1 MPRAADHELSADLVL
16 QIPHLAAQRRLRRV
30 QPLRG
35 GNRQTALLGDGY
47 EIPKMP
53 ELHSML
59 HERSGP
65 AFLVALTA
73 FLTFV
78 LVAWL
83 RALSIILVPA
93 DT

>member
-1 MPRAADHELSADLVL
+1 VNVTIILLISLTLLIAAT
-16 QIPHLAAQRRLRRV
+16 
-30 QPLRG
+30 G
-35 GNRQTALLGDGY
+35 
-47 EIPKMP
+47 
-53 ELHSML
+53 ML

-65 AFLVALTA
+65 AFLAAVTA

-83 RALSIILVPA
+83 RALSILLVPE